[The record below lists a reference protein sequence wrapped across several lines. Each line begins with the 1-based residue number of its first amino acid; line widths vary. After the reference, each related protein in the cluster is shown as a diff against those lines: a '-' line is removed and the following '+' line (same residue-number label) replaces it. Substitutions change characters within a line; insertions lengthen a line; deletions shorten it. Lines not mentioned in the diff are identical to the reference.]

1 MISLVCPGCSA
12 GELFTLKQV
21 LVNYYLE
28 KAIFSK
34 IGHIE
39 AESAACGFGCN
50 IGGRVLLLCSL
61 NEEM

>member
-1 MISLVCPGCSA
+1 MQER
-12 GELFTLKQV
+12 ELFTLKQV

-50 IGGRVLLLCSL
+50 IGAGVLLLCSL